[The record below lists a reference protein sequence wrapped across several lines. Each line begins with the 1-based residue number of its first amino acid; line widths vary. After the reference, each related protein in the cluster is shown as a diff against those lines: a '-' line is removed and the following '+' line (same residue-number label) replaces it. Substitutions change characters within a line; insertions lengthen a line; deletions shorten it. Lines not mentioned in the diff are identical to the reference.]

1 MSNYDMDDAERQKEL
16 SHMRK
21 TLRMINLSGDSI
33 RELEALAYSDGSSL
47 LTLVR
52 STLEDRLIETPK
64 YEQGEYYASR

>member
-1 MSNYDMDDAERQKEL
+1 MDDAERQKEL

-64 YEQGEYYASR
+64 YEQGEYYASG

>member
-1 MSNYDMDDAERQKEL
+1 MDDAERQKEL